1 MDKLTPRKFICP
13 ENGFGLESTKIIAKF
28 IRTHQSI
35 IILVLDRN
43 CLGGQAV
50 KILAEALPFTSLV
63 RLSLV
68 STNISSSG
76 AAALFE
82 SLNRCPTLSELNL
95 SSCEGLYRNKL
106 GAEGVAP
113 LRSVLRNV

>member
-43 CLGGQAV
+43 CLGG
-50 KILAEALPFTSLV
+50 
-63 RLSLV
+63 
-68 STNISSSG
+68 
-76 AAALFE
+76 
-82 SLNRCPTLSELNL
+82 
-95 SSCEGLYRNKL
+95 
-106 GAEGVAP
+106 
-113 LRSVLRNV
+113 